1 VSPEARHFG
10 IDPGFINEHDVA
22 DLARMSQKPA
32 QTFAPNRPCRLHIGA
47 LLFTGVC
54 GFSRF
59 NPISSTLSSN
69 LRKLYSANM
78 KASCS
83 GIIS

>member
-1 VSPEARHFG
+1 MRDTGDHLLTFETVSPEARHFG

-32 QTFAPNRPCRLHIGA
+32 QTFAPNRPWCLHIGA

-54 GFSRF
+54 GFF
-59 NPISSTLSSN
+59 GADI
-69 LRKLYSANM
+69 A
-78 KASCS
+78 
-83 GIIS
+83 

>member
-1 VSPEARHFG
+1 MLATHLLTFETVSPEARHFG
-10 IDPGFINEHDVA
+10 IDPGFINEHDIA

-54 GFSRF
+54 GFF
-59 NPISSTLSSN
+59 GADI
-69 LRKLYSANM
+69 A
-78 KASCS
+78 
-83 GIIS
+83 